1 MSFYEKEGFM
11 ATIYPN
17 KKDGKIISF
26 KFKTFIG
33 KDNRG
38 KQVFKC
44 KTWTP
49 EETMSEKKMLK
60 AAEIE
65 ASMWEKL
72 VLKEY
77 LEQKKSFEPN
87 EISLEKFIN
96 QIWFPYQTETKLL
109 KATTLAF
116 HTYLLK
122 TTLQYFGNIKLKN
135 VSQQRIEHYL
145 YYLRSEYKTAR
156 NAPLSPKTIRHHYC
170 TLNLIFEYAVKIDY
184 IQSNPMKKIDVP
196 KLIRHKVDAFSK
208 GEVLTFINEVEKLP
222 QKQKAM
228 YMILLTTG
236 IRRGE
241 CFGLQWKDVDLENKL
256 ITIERT
262 VSYTKQ
268 SGVTVSSPKTAASLR
283 VVPITNK
290 LIEILM
296 SYRKEF
302 SADFEINNS
311 MFLFPSDKSPYT
323 PHDPTYLTKHMS
335 RFMKK
340 TGMQNMS
347 PHDLRHTCASLLLQ
361 SGADIKSVQDILG
374 HADAA
379 TTLNFYAK
387 SDIETM
393 RSATQKAFDL

>member
-256 ITIERT
+256 ITIERD
-262 VSYTKQ
+262 
-268 SGVTVSSPKTAASLR
+268 R
-283 VVPITNK
+283 
-290 LIEILM
+290 
-296 SYRKEF
+296 
-302 SADFEINNS
+302 
-311 MFLFPSDKSPYT
+311 
-323 PHDPTYLTKHMS
+323 
-335 RFMKK
+335 
-340 TGMQNMS
+340 
-347 PHDLRHTCASLLLQ
+347 
-361 SGADIKSVQDILG
+361 KSVV
-374 HADAA
+374 
-379 TTLNFYAK
+379 
-387 SDIETM
+387 
-393 RSATQKAFDL
+393 